1 MQAKRY
7 RLSVLTFGARGGLQY
22 HPDAVLS
29 VGEGG
34 RIDEVRPVRGGA
46 AARLKSGGEKKG
58 VRDLRG
64 FLAIPGLI
72 DAHCHLPQYPA
83 VAADGLELLP
93 WLEKHIFPLEA
104 AFRGERVRRLARRFF
119 EDMTA
124 HGTTTAAV
132 YTSIWKQSAD
142 VCFDEALKAGVR
154 VIMGKVMM
162 DRGSYDKKFGL
173 THGAKNRTEVSLA
186 ESEELC
192 RKWHGRGEGRLQ
204 YAFTPRFALS
214 CTEKLM
220 RESAALAE
228 RYGAYLQTHL
238 AENRQ
243 EVREVKRAFPKARN
257 YTDVYLRAGM
267 LGPKTILAHSIWLSE
282 IEMRMIQTSGAAVA
296 HCPTSNAFLG
306 SGIMNVARMR
316 LGGIPL
322 ALGTDVAAGPSLCMF
337 ETMRQAVYLQRVAA
351 AHRLFR
357 RPAEPD
363 PSKAFF
369 MATLGGARALG
380 LADKIGSL
388 ENGKEADFVVVDPSV
403 YDTGALGPDDAET
416 IVSRLVHR
424 ASRHAVKASFVAGK
438 LVGGRL

>member
-1 MQAKRY
+1 VQAKRY
-7 RLSVLTFGARGGLQY
+7 RLSVLTFDARGQLHY

-29 VGEGG
+29 IGEGG
-34 RIDEVRPVRGGA
+34 RIDELRPVRGGA
-46 AARLKSGGEKKG
+46 AARLRNGKGKKG
-58 VRDLRG
+58 IKDLRG

-124 HGTTTAAV
+124 HGTTTAAI
-132 YTSIWKQSAD
+132 YTSIWKQSTD

-162 DRGSYDKKFGL
+162 DRSSYDKKFGISR
-173 THGAKNRTEVSLA
+173 GGKSRTSVSLE
-186 ESEELC
+186 ESEDLC

-214 CTEKLM
+214 CSEKLM
-220 RESAALAE
+220 REAAALAE
-228 RYGAYLQTHL
+228 RYGAYVQTHL

-257 YTDVYLRAGM
+257 YTDVYLRAGL
-267 LGPKTILAHSIWLSE
+267 LGPKTILGHAIWLSE
-282 IEMRMIQTSGAAVA
+282 IEYRMIQSAGAVVA

-306 SGIMNVARMR
+306 SGIMNAARMR

-322 ALGTDVAAGPSLCMF
+322 ALGSDVAAGPTLCMF
-337 ETMRQAVYLQRVAA
+337 ETMRQAVYLQRVGA

-357 RPAEPD
+357 KPPEPD
-363 PSKAFF
+363 PRMAFH
-369 MATLGGARALG
+369 MATLGGAQALG
-380 LADKIGSL
+380 LADKVGSL
-388 ENGKEADFVVVDPSV
+388 EHGKEADFVVVDPSV
-403 YDTGALGPDDAET
+403 YDAGAESPEDAET
-416 IVSRLVHR
+416 VVSRLVHR
-424 ASRHAVKASFVAGK
+424 ANRQAVKAAFVAGR